1 MHCRFCRE
9 TGKGVLAYM
18 KSRGEADSNAE
29 PAAERLRWRTRSAPL
44 PRDGRL
50 LAAVTSC
57 STDSVEM
64 SGACLRAVQPMEEVH
79 GEDAVE
85 VEEEEAKAT
94 AAQAPQDEGA

>member
-1 MHCRFCRE
+1 MIFQ
-9 TGKGVLAYM
+9 G
-18 KSRGEADSNAE
+18 RGRQQAE

-50 LAAVTSC
+50 LAFVTSC

-64 SGACLRAVQPMEEVH
+64 SGACPRAVQPMEEVH
-79 GEDAVE
+79 GEDEVE

-94 AAQAPQDEGA
+94 PAQAPQDEGA